1 MHEIIQNLP
10 KNHYFDYTYLL
21 DLLREYKQPR
31 DKITDLLKSG
41 GLIRIKKGLY
51 VVGEKFGGSIDREVL
66 ANAIYGPSCISLD
79 YALSYYSLIPERV
92 VEITSVTPNRNK
104 IYVTGVGSFSYNH
117 VRKETFEA
125 GVVYKVSGI
134 TGFFIASPEKALFDK
149 VLLEPG
155 LRTKHEIEEYVTVNL
170 RIEKESLTK
179 FSNATIE
186 DLTTK
191 YNSVKTNLLSEWLKN
206 VNSKGLN
213 E

>member
-21 DLLREYKQPR
+21 DLLQVYKQPR

-41 GLIRIKKGLY
+41 EIIRIKKGLY
-51 VVGEKFGGSIDREVL
+51 VIGERFGGSIDKEVL

-79 YALSYYSLIPERV
+79 YALSYYSMIPERV

-104 IYVTGVGSFSYNH
+104 KYTTGVGSFSYSH
-117 VRKETFEA
+117 VRKETFDA
-125 GVVYKVSGI
+125 GIVYKESGI
-134 TGFFIASPEKALFDK
+134 TGFLIASPEKALFDK

-170 RIEKESLTK
+170 RIEKESLVN
-179 FSNATIE
+179 FSNVTIK

-191 YNSVKTNLLSEWLKN
+191 YNYVKTTLLSEWIKKLKI
-206 VNSKGLN
+206 
-213 E
+213 ED